1 MEASF
6 EWTDIPEIAKLQRGS
21 HNKESKL
28 QTDVQRMENVAS
40 ILTKIYFYILYLQRY
55 IITF

>member
-1 MEASF
+1 MEACF

-28 QTDVQRMENVAS
+28 QTDVQRMEIVAF
-40 ILTKIYFYILYLQRY
+40 ILKKIYYYILYLQRD